1 MFMYKNIGIGKFE
14 RFSTHSLYV
23 RIRNINHRAEQNAM
37 WVDDDI
43 TKSKYL

>member
-1 MFMYKNIGIGKFE
+1 MYEDIGIGKFY
-14 RFSTHSLYV
+14 RFSKHSLYV
-23 RIRNINHRAEQNAM
+23 TIRNINHRAEQNAM